1 MTAGQQTDLWGDA
14 MIKVTTRD
22 GSEMYLNPDLIEIIT
37 ETPDTHITLSNGNRY
52 LVLES
57 ARVLIDRI
65 VNFKAQLFRRASSSV
80 AKRYLLRKD
89 ADRYRPNCRL

>member
-1 MTAGQQTDLWGDA
+1 
-14 MIKVTTRD
+14 MIRVTTRD
-22 GSEMYLNPDLIEIIT
+22 GSEMYLNPDLIETIT

-57 ARVLIDRI
+57 ARVVIDRV
-65 VNFKAQLFRRASSSV
+65 VNFKAHLFKRASAGV
-80 AKRYLLRKD
+80 AKRYLLRRD

>member
-1 MTAGQQTDLWGDA
+1 

-52 LVLES
+52 LVLEP
-57 ARVLIDRI
+57 AKVVIGRI
-65 VNFKAQLFRRASSSV
+65 VNFKADLFRHASSNV
-80 AKRYLLRKD
+80 AKRYLRRRD
-89 ADRYRPNCRL
+89 AAKYYPNCRL